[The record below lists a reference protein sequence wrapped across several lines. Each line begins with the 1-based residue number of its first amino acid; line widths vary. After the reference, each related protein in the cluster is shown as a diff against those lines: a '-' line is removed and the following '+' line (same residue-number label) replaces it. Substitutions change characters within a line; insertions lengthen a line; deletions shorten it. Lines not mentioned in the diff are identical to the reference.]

1 MLCQHPSDPDRTG
14 PKYWAGSEIIIKH
27 NGHTIATMPAGFREF
42 EHCLNIDDVD
52 VTNDEFQLQ
61 STSDDAVCITSL
73 SINRNPLLVGKSNN
87 LQNFWIDSNEPYCS
101 DHFMSSSQIT
111 IRNGQ
116 VISSTCKGT
125 AYTLGYLQLGLD
137 LLTKNG
143 NFAFAP
149 KRPCSKNKEILV
161 ILRFTI
167 FQICPAHQVINTLML
182 MENTAAEQT
191 KRK

>member
-1 MLCQHPSDPDRTG
+1 
-14 PKYWAGSEIIIKH
+14 
-27 NGHTIATMPAGFREF
+27 MPAGFREF

-87 LQNFWIDSNEPYCS
+87 LQNFWIDNNEPYCL

-125 AYTLGYLQLGLD
+125 SFTVGYLQLGLN
-137 LLTKNG
+137 LLTKNWKFRV
-143 NFAFAP
+143 FAKQALF
-149 KRPCSKNKEILV
+149 KK
-161 ILRFTI
+161 
-167 FQICPAHQVINTLML
+167 
-182 MENTAAEQT
+182 
-191 KRK
+191 

>member
-1 MLCQHPSDPDRTG
+1 MIFDISFFQGNDNTENFCILAKSSEDELLCQHPSDPDRTG

-87 LQNFWIDSNEPYCS
+87 LQSFWIDSNEPYCL

-116 VISSTCKGT
+116 VTSSTCKGT
-125 AYTLGYLQLGLD
+125 SYIITDYSID
-137 LLTKNG
+137 LLSSNSL
-143 NFAFAP
+143 
-149 KRPCSKNKEILV
+149 KRRCS
-161 ILRFTI
+161 
-167 FQICPAHQVINTLML
+167 A
-182 MENTAAEQT
+182 
-191 KRK
+191 